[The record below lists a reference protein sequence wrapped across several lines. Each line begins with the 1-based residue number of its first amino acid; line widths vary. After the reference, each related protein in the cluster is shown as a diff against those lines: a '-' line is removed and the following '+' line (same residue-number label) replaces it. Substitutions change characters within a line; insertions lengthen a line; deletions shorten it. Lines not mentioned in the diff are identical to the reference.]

1 MSVSFGEKR
10 EVCLEKSE
18 ADERK
23 HQGDMIGSR
32 DGEED
37 KENGREKVVNPHA
50 RCKAEE
56 QERNGHTA
64 GE

>member
-10 EVCLEKSE
+10 EVCLEKRE

-23 HQGDMIGSR
+23 HQGDMLGGR
-32 DGEED
+32 YGKED
-37 KENGREKVVNPHA
+37 KENGREKVVNTHT
-50 RCKAEE
+50 RGKTEE